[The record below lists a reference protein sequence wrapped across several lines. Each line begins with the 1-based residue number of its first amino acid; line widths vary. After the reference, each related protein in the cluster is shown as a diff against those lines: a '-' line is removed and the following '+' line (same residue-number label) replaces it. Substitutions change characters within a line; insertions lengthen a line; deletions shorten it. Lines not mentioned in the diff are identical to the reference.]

1 MHPVVPYQHG
11 KDSQMAG
18 KAGTIWAQSLF
29 WNSTHSSKSC
39 QVVLAERR
47 NITAY
52 STLSGHSF
60 LLPAQTKKAEP
71 PVLCYG
77 ETGIA
82 WYFTFEDGKVSR
94 FPHEGEFDPLVPYIQ
109 ADNVTQLKFRL
120 KTALLGQNGLSSVR
134 ALHVINY
141 FA

>member
-1 MHPVVPYQHG
+1 
-11 KDSQMAG
+11 MAG
-18 KAGTIWAQSLF
+18 KAGTIWAQSL
-29 WNSTHSSKSC
+29 WWSSTYSSKSF
-39 QVVLAERR
+39 QVVLAGPR

-52 STLSGHSF
+52 STLSGYSF
-60 LLPAQTKKAEP
+60 VLPGHTTKAEP
-71 PVLCYG
+71 PALCYG

-82 WYFTFEDGKVSR
+82 WYLTSEGGAVHR
-94 FPHEGEFDPLVPYIQ
+94 FPTVGDFDPWKPFIL

-120 KTALLGQNGLSSVR
+120 KAGLVDQGVSYVR

>member
-1 MHPVVPYQHG
+1 
-11 KDSQMAG
+11 MAG

-47 NITAY
+47 NIIAY
-52 STLSGHSF
+52 STLSKHSF
-60 LLPAQTKKAEP
+60 VLPAHTKKAEP

-82 WYFTFEDGKVSR
+82 WYFTSEGGKVHR
-94 FPHEGEFDPLVPYIQ
+94 FPADGEFDPLVPFIQ

-120 KTALLGQNGLSSVR
+120 KAGLLGQNGVSSVR

>member
-1 MHPVVPYQHG
+1 
-11 KDSQMAG
+11 MAG

-29 WNSTHSSKSC
+29 WNSTHSSKGC

-47 NITAY
+47 DITAY

-60 LLPAQTKKAEP
+60 VLPGHTKKGEP
-71 PVLCYG
+71 PALCYG

-82 WYFTFEDGKVSR
+82 WYFTFEGGEVHR
-94 FPHEGEFDPLVPYIQ
+94 FPAEGEFDPLVPYIQ

-120 KTALLGQNGLSSVR
+120 KAGLLGQNGDSFVR

>member
-1 MHPVVPYQHG
+1 
-11 KDSQMAG
+11 MAG

-29 WNSTHSSKSC
+29 WNSTYSSKSC

-60 LLPAQTKKAEP
+60 LLPSHTKKAEP
-71 PVLCYG
+71 PALCYG

-82 WYFTFEDGKVSR
+82 WYFTLEGGKVHR
-94 FPHEGEFDPLVPYIQ
+94 FPADGEFDPLVPYIQ

-120 KTALLGQNGLSSVR
+120 RAALLGRNGDSFVR